1 MTAYSVAEAQ
11 HQLAEL
17 IDRASR
23 GENIVLARRG
33 TPVVELRPIGSTP
46 RPVAPLDIDWVAS
59 RRVGTSCAKEDAGV
73 PVSRLRDETER

>member
-1 MTAYSVAEAQ
+1 MTTYSVAEAQ

-23 GENIVLARRG
+23 GENIVLTRQG
-33 TPVVELRPIGSTP
+33 TPVVELRPIGSTL
-46 RPVAPLDIDWVAS
+46 RSVAPLNLDWLAS

-73 PVSRLRDETER
+73 LLSRLRDETQR